1 MKTIT
6 LFMLMTI
13 VATSCDTS
21 SNGFDELDAPAVY
34 YGAVSQDSVLCTYK
48 KGNLSI
54 TNNQAIDKHSQFALF
69 SITKTFTAISIMQL
83 VENGRISLDDPAIKH
98 LPQYEF
104 LGEITIRQLLTHQSG
119 LNNPIPIRWIHLEEE
134 DGSFDYHRFNSEILK
149 QKAKVKF
156 EPGKKASYSNFNF
169 LILGDIISKVSGL
182 SYQDYIERNVLN
194 TESIGFQW
202 NQENTVTGYHD
213 SGFQGWILGLLLD
226 KSKFTDTKVE
236 NLIPFKKAYLN
247 GSAYGG
253 LLASPNGLNI
263 FLQELLSSESK
274 ILSKEMRNAMFMEQ
288 PLSNEKPSGHSLGW
302 FTGSLSGE
310 KYVHHAGGGGGYYL
324 ELRIYPEQGIASY
337 VLTNKSGFSDQRVLD
352 KLDAQHLNLY

>member
-1 MKTIT
+1 M
-6 LFMLMTI
+6 LFI
-13 VATSCDTS
+13 PS
-21 SNGFDELDAPAVY
+21 SSDNPSNTFDDYLNAPAIY
-34 YGAVSQDSVLCTYK
+34 YGAVSSDSVIHCFQ

-54 TNNQAIDKHSQFALF
+54 TSDQPINKDSQFALF
-69 SITKTFTAISIMQL
+69 SITKTFTAIGIMLL
-83 VENGRISLDDPAIKH
+83 VENTSIRLDDLAIDYV
-98 LPQYEF
+98 PEYDF
-104 LGEITIRQLLTHQSG
+104 LGDITIRQLLTHQSG
-119 LNNPIPIRWIHLEEE
+119 LNNPLPIRWIHLEEE
-134 DGSFDYHRFNSEILK
+134 DSSFDYHRFNKEILE

-169 LILGDIISKVSGL
+169 LILGDIVSKVSGMA
-182 SYQDYIERNVLN
+182 YQDYIVRNVLN

-213 SGFQGWILGLLLD
+213 SGFQGWMLGLLLD
-226 KSKFTDTKVE
+226 KPKFTDTKEE

-263 FLQELLSSESK
+263 FLQELLSSGSQ
-274 ILSKEMRNAMFMEQ
+274 ILSEEMKNAMFMEQ
-288 PLSNEKPSGHSLGW
+288 PLYNGKPSGHSLGW
-302 FTGSLSGE
+302 FTGSLNGE

-324 ELRIYPEQGIASY
+324 ELRIYPEQGIATY

-352 KLDAQHLNLY
+352 KLDAQHLNLF

>member
-13 VATSCDTS
+13 LATSCDTS
-21 SNGFDELDAPAVY
+21 SNGFDELDAPAIF

-54 TNNQAIDKHSQFALF
+54 TNNQAINKHSQFALF
-69 SITKTFTAISIMQL
+69 SITKTFTAIGIMQL
-83 VENGRISLDDPAIKH
+83 VESGGISLDDPAIKH

-104 LGEITIRQLLTHQSG
+104 LGEITIRHLLTHQSG
-119 LNNPIPIRWIHLEEE
+119 INNPLPIRWIHLAEN
-134 DGSFDYHRFNSEILK
+134 DDTFDFDEFNNKILT
-149 QKAKVKF
+149 QKAKVKS
-156 EPGKKASYSNFNF
+156 EAGSKAAYSNLNF
-169 LILGDIISKVSGL
+169 ILLGDIISKISGL
-182 SYQDYIERNVLN
+182 SYQEYITQNVLN
-194 TESIGFQW
+194 NDEVGFQW
-202 NQENTVTGYHD
+202 KENNVVTGYHR
-213 SGFQGWILGLLLD
+213 SGIRGLMLGFLMD
-226 KSKFTDTKVE
+226 KKKFTEPKTGGF
-236 NLIPFKKAYLN
+236 IPFKKINLN

-263 FLQELLSSESK
+263 FLQELLSSESQ
-274 ILSKEMRNAMFMEQ
+274 ILSKEMRNAMFTQQ

-324 ELRIYPEQGIASY
+324 EMRIYPEKGIATY
-337 VLTNKSGFSDQRVLD
+337 LLTNKSGFSDQRILG
-352 KLDAQHLNLY
+352 KLDAQHLDFK